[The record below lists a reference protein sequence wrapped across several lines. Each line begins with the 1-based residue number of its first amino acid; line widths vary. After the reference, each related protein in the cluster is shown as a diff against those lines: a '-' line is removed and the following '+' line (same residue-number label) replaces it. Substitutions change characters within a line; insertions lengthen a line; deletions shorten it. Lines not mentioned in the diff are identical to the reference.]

1 MLLLPL
7 PISGIRRSARR
18 MVGRLEGGRRRTA
31 VLLLMFSCCCCCTI
45 AIAIDVVERR
55 APSPFAIFSGHMVG
69 ATTF

>member
-31 VLLLMFSCCCCCTI
+31 VLLLMFSSCCCCTI
-45 AIAIDVVERR
+45 AIAIDVVE
-55 APSPFAIFSGHMVG
+55 
-69 ATTF
+69 